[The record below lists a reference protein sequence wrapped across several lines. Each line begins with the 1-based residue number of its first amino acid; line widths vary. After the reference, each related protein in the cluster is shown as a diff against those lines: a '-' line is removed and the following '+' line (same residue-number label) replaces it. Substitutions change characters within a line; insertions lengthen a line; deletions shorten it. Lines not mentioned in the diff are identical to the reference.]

1 MTDGKI
7 PVIVLTGFLGSGKT
21 TILSRLL
28 ADLAFADAGVIV
40 NEFGEV
46 PVDHDLVEAGRPE
59 GGGREIRVMSGR
71 CLCCTVGSDVRTS
84 LSDLLEAARARG
96 RPLAQVVIET
106 TGLADPAPV
115 VNQIVPGGAP
125 ALGLRDHTVARSFHL
140 AGVVATVDALHARDT
155 LATHLECVKQVAF
168 ADRIL
173 ITKADLLADAAARLV
188 ALRAELATI
197 NPVAEIADVHDP
209 AFDLPAAFAPRG
221 YAPEDLGDDVL
232 GWLALEGVL
241 AAEEAHPEG
250 ATADRHGGGAI
261 ATTSLVVDA
270 PIRRANL
277 SMFMDV
283 LGLTAGPKL
292 LRLKGILCL
301 ADDPEHPYVLHA
313 VQSHVH
319 PIKRLDAWPSE
330 DRRTRLVAITEG
342 LDPSALKRL
351 LRSVAGPPP
360 SGLAARAGSAAF
372 LAVLVLAGAVVLSA
386 SVLAGAAALSAVS
399 DGRAG
404 EAPPF
409 PTLDQDVS
417 HR

>member
-1 MTDGKI
+1 VTRAADGKV

-21 TILSRLL
+21 TLLARLL
-28 ADLAFADAGVIV
+28 VDPAFADAGVIV

-59 GGGREIRVMSGR
+59 RGGGEVRVTSGG
-71 CLCCTVGSDVRTS
+71 CLCCTVGSDIRSS

-96 RPLAQVVIET
+96 RPLARVVIET

-125 ALGLRDHTVARSFHL
+125 ALGLRDHTVARTFHL
-140 AGVVATVDALHARDT
+140 AGVVATVDALHAEET
-155 LATHLECVKQVAF
+155 LASHLECVKQVAF

-173 ITKADLLADAAARLV
+173 LTKGDLLDAPERMA
-188 ALRAELATI
+188 ALRGELAAI
-197 NPVAEIADVHDP
+197 NPVAEIADVHAP
-209 AFDLPAAFAPRG
+209 CFDLAAAFAPRG
-221 YAPEDLGDDVL
+221 YAPANLGDDVL
-232 GWLALEGVL
+232 GWLALEQVL
-241 AAEEAHPEG
+241 AAEGAHAGGEAPN
-250 ATADRHGGGAI
+250 RHGAAAI

-283 LGLTAGPKL
+283 LGLTAGSKL

-301 ADDPEHPYVLHA
+301 ADDPDHPYVLHA

-319 PIKRLDAWPSE
+319 PITRLDAWPSD

-342 LDPSALKRL
+342 LDPAALKRL
-351 LRSVAGPPP
+351 FRSVGGPPP

-372 LAVLVLAGAVVLSA
+372 LATLVLAGAVVLSA
-386 SVLAGAAALSAVS
+386 SVLAAAAAIDALT

-404 EAPPF
+404 ETPSV
-409 PTLDQDVS
+409 TLDQED
-417 HR
+417 